1 MNEVIVITC
10 PGCDEPGCIVCS
22 KRKASRRS
30 GLVLLLCDRCGARLS
45 PEQVDL
51 CADCDVVWESERG
64 LATSSRAL
72 IGFTR

>member
-22 KRKASRRS
+22 KRKAARRS

-45 PEQVDL
+45 PEQLDL
-51 CADCDVVWESERG
+51 CADCDAVWVRERG
-64 LATSSRAL
+64 LAPGATAL
-72 IGFTR
+72 IGFAR